1 MNTHLLRSRCT
12 YAVLLLS
19 SSLTALTFAASV
31 AHAADDKNVADK
43 IARGK
48 YIVATSG
55 CHDCHTP
62 WKMGPDGPAP
72 DMDRMLSGHPEG
84 MAVPPAP
91 KPDGPWLVS
100 VAATNTAWSGPWGV
114 SFTANITPDKETGI
128 GKWTLRNFRDML
140 RTGRH
145 MGQGRPVLPPMPVP
159 VYRNLTDADTEAL
172 FTYLQSIP
180 PIKNR
185 VPEPLPPAV
194 PVAAN

>member
-1 MNTHLLRSRCT
+1 MNALDRYAHFTSLIVATSTLLAFVAP
-12 YAVLLLS
+12 AV
-19 SSLTALTFAASV
+19 
-31 AHAADDKNVADK
+31 HAGDDKDLADK

-48 YIVATSG
+48 YIVSTSG

-62 WKMGPDGPAP
+62 WKMGPNGPGP

-114 SFTANITPDKETGI
+114 SFTANLTPDKETGL

-145 MGQGRPVLPPMPVP
+145 MGQGRPVLPPMPVA
-159 VYRNLTDADTEAL
+159 VYRNLTDADAEAL
-172 FTYLQSIP
+172 FVYLQSVP
-180 PIKNR
+180 PIRNR
-185 VPEPLPPAV
+185 VPEPLPPAT

>member
-1 MNTHLLRSRCT
+1 MNTHPLRSRCT

-19 SSLTALTFAASV
+19 SSLTALTLATSV
-31 AHAADDKNVADK
+31 AHAGDDKNLADK

-62 WKMGPDGPAP
+62 WKMGPDGPGP

-159 VYRNLTDADTEAL
+159 VYRNLTEADTEAL

-180 PIKNR
+180 PIRNR

>member
-1 MNTHLLRSRCT
+1 MNALDRYAHFTSLIVATSILLAFVAP
-12 YAVLLLS
+12 AV
-19 SSLTALTFAASV
+19 
-31 AHAADDKNVADK
+31 HAGDDKDLADK

-62 WKMGPDGPAP
+62 WKMGPNGPGP
-72 DMDRMLSGHPEG
+72 DMDRMLSGHPEN

-91 KPDGPWLVS
+91 KPEGPWLVS
-100 VAATNTAWSGPWGV
+100 VAATNTAWSGPWGT
-114 SFTANITPDKETGI
+114 SFTANLTSDKETGL

-145 MGQGRPVLPPMPVP
+145 MGQGRPVLPPMPVA
-159 VYRNLTDADTEAL
+159 VYRNLTDADAEAL
-172 FTYLQSIP
+172 FVYLQSVP
-180 PIKNR
+180 PIRNR
-185 VPEPLPPAV
+185 VPEPIPPAV

>member
-114 SFTANITPDKETGI
+114 SFAANITPDKETGI

>member
-1 MNTHLLRSRCT
+1 MNTNLLRSRCT

-31 AHAADDKNVADK
+31 AHAADDKNVTDK

>member
-1 MNTHLLRSRCT
+1 MNALDRYVRFTSLIVATSTLLAFVAP
-12 YAVLLLS
+12 AV
-19 SSLTALTFAASV
+19 
-31 AHAADDKNVADK
+31 HAGDDKDLADK

-62 WKMGPDGPAP
+62 WKMGPNGPAP

-91 KPDGPWLVS
+91 KPEGPWLVS
-100 VAATNTAWSGPWGV
+100 VAATNTAWSGPWGT
-114 SFTANITPDKETGI
+114 SFTANLTSDKETGL

-145 MGQGRPVLPPMPVP
+145 MGQGRPVLPPMPVA
-159 VYRNLTDADTEAL
+159 VYRNLTDADAEAL
-172 FTYLQSIP
+172 FVYLQSVP
-180 PIKNR
+180 PIRNR
-185 VPEPLPPAV
+185 VPEPIPPAV

>member
-180 PIKNR
+180 PIRNR

>member
-1 MNTHLLRSRCT
+1 MNLHSLRNRCT
-12 YAVLLLS
+12 YAAALCLIP
-19 SSLTALTFAASV
+19 LTTITLGMTAAE
-31 AHAADDKNVADK
+31 AGDDKDRADK

-62 WKMGPDGPAP
+62 WKMGPEGPGP

-180 PIKNR
+180 PIRNR
-185 VPEPLPPAV
+185 VPEPLPPAT

>member
-159 VYRNLTDADTEAL
+159 VYRNLTEADTEAL

-180 PIKNR
+180 PIRNR

>member
-62 WKMGPDGPAP
+62 WKMGPDGPGP

-159 VYRNLTDADTEAL
+159 VYRNLTEADTEAL
-172 FTYLQSIP
+172 FTYLQSVP
-180 PIKNR
+180 PIRNR